1 MSKRLKLSDIIACGL
16 ITTPFKIHA
25 RFKGHNFIAKIDK
38 DGFIVLEG
46 KRYTSLSLAAGTIR
60 AKISGKPK
68 DGSPYRRANGWI
80 FWKYTEGK
88 KTYSINHLREKYRAS
103 YSD

>member
-25 RFKGHNFIAKIDK
+25 KFKGHNFTAKIDK
-38 DGFIVLEG
+38 DGFIILEG
-46 KRYTSLSLAAGTIR
+46 KRYTSLSIAAGTIR

-68 DGSPYRRANGWI
+68 DGVSYRRANGWT

-88 KTYSINHLREKYRAS
+88 KIISINELREKYHARR
-103 YSD
+103 